1 MTEQLSFLLR
11 PTDSFTSTVEHAQL
25 AEQLGY
31 HSIMCTHIAAR
42 DSFTTLGAL
51 AQHTERIRLT
61 TNVAPIYH
69 RSPASMAQTDAPHG
83 RRRLGRPVRP
93 GPGYRPPDHHGWVA
107 RTGDRQA
114 SRGDARVRRGRAGDP
129 GRRATTGR
137 GTAAA

>member
-42 DSFTTLGAL
+42 DSFTTLAAL

-69 RSPASMAQTDAPHG
+69 RSPASMAQTAATGDDVSRG
-83 RRRLGRPVRP
+83 RVGRARGP
-93 GPGYRPPDHHGWVA
+93 GPRIPRGGWHGKEIGKPVA
-107 RTGDRQA
+107 EMREYVA
-114 SRGDARVRRGRAGDP
+114 VVRAI
-129 GRRATTGR
+129 
-137 GTAAA
+137 